1 MVRSAG
7 SKPPSSSR
15 RGHQHA
21 RAGWVLQLLKG
32 MLKGTAGRPEFFGP
46 SFYCCYNLLF
56 SRLISVVLKFYFP
69 IGGFWVFVL
78 FFFWCAPVYNLLLLV
93 FPLWKIS
100 NTYKQWMHSC
110 FLVPS
115 CTPFLSELPAKS
127 LDLAAINL
135 TELVNGMLSTALR
148 GNGTWL
154 GKSQLPAQQCRRKGN
169 TSVSRRSCKHALSA
183 SRFTSRGMLPSR
195 IYNADGCLPH
205 RILELVRVFI

>member
-78 FFFWCAPVYNLLLLV
+78 VFFGVLQYIICSFWFSLSGRFLTHISSGCTAVSLCPHAPLFFQSCLQSPWTWLLLTWQSWWTGCWALLSEV
-93 FPLWKIS
+93 MGHGWAS
-100 NTYKQWMHSC
+100 HSC
-110 FLVPS
+110 QPS
-115 CTPFLSELPAKS
+115 SAGEKAIQVLAGEAVNMRCQPP
-127 LDLAAINL
+127 DLLLEECYLHAFIMQMAVCP
-135 TELVNGMLSTALR
+135 TEFWN
-148 GNGTWL
+148 
-154 GKSQLPAQQCRRKGN
+154 
-169 TSVSRRSCKHALSA
+169 
-183 SRFTSRGMLPSR
+183 
-195 IYNADGCLPH
+195 
-205 RILELVRVFI
+205 